1 MCGCVVCVDVL
12 CGCVDVLCGG
22 VDINIKIGCCV
33 VVVVVL

>member
-1 MCGCVVCVDVL
+1 VCGCVVCVDVL